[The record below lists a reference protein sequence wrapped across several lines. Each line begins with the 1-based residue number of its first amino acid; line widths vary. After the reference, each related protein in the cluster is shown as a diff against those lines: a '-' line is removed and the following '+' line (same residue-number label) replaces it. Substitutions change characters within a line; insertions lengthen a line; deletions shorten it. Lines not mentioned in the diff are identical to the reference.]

1 MNRIRFF
8 ILLLGAILLA
18 PTGVHADDTEIYF
31 SRADAD
37 DDRNQLVAN
46 VLFLIDTS
54 GSMCD
59 PPNGGRDCSRSDT
72 KMAQLKVAFSNVVD
86 SLEEGVRIGL
96 GKFNGGADSSG
107 YGGYVFY
114 PVSDMDEQGR
124 QEVKQ
129 IVNGLQGT
137 SNTPTMEA
145 YSEMARYMMG
155 LSPSD
160 YAERGEALGFTPSP
174 AVNVHCNRYN
184 GCSSRQ
190 YDFDDRYVSPMDL
203 ENQCETNH
211 IIVMTDGDPTEDND
225 SSHVNGL
232 TDGNCSVGRYWADNR
247 WYSESYQC
255 QKDLAA
261 WLYDKDKNERRS
273 VKTWQVAFGVDSG
286 SSQAE
291 SMLGVAEA
299 GGTGQTDDP
308 EEPGGVLF
316 ANDADS
322 LAGAFNEI
330 LTFVSE
336 QSETIT
342 SPGVSVN
349 QNNRLEH
356 LDQLYY
362 SMFRPEKTS
371 VWPGNLKRYRLDDGD
386 VVDANG
392 SSALDNE
399 TGYVRESA
407 KSFWTD
413 GEADGADVRKGG
425 ARSELSNRKL
435 VIGNSSGNG
444 TFTLDLDK
452 LEEMNDEDFGIP
464 AENAEPEFDTK
475 EEVYAA
481 LLTQWADPMHSVPLL
496 VNYKVDGDGTDADDQ
511 VNYIF
516 VSTNGGMLH
525 AIDTKTGEEKFAF
538 MPDQM
543 LKQAYDLVRS
553 PPLKENNIRSLYG
566 LDGNWIAYRT
576 AKDNGDADKVRIY
589 GGMRRGGSNY
599 YALDVSDINNP
610 SLEWRIR
617 GAWVDETAIAAP
629 DSGFSRLGQTW
640 STPTLTRV
648 RVGDTIK
655 PVLVFGGGYDPD
667 GHDTAGSRP
676 TRDDVGN
683 AVYMVDALTGEQ
695 LWSIGSDDATTQVSE
710 MKWGVP
716 GGIAV
721 VDLNFD
727 GLADYLYFGDLGGQI
742 FRVNLDN
749 TASSDSDLVE
759 GVVRLAALGGVSTAD
774 HRRFYEAPAV
784 GYKRNGLSETLYVA
798 LGSGYRAHP
807 LDTDTDEGFFVVA
820 DHNFKNTNQPDVIS
834 PSDLAVVNGAN
845 TPDLDGSG
853 DGWRVAFHRAG
864 EKVMSSPTIFQGSVM
879 FTTYKPS
886 DDDQDADPCVV
897 RYGNAYAYRANML
910 SGEPQSF
917 TNDGSADW
925 DGEELEGSSI
935 PPSVT
940 PLYTGPGGSGGSP
953 GEGGEDDEDDDDVP
967 KVIFNAGMENLGASD
982 RDMWMFRK
990 QRWYPMEKNE
1000 ANEYFPVGQEE
1011 DE

>member
-31 SRADAD
+31 SKADVEND
-37 DDRNQLVAN
+37 DNEQIAN

-54 GSMCD
+54 GSMG
-59 PPNGGRDCSRSDT
+59 NQVGGWGSPT
-72 KMAQLKVAFSNVVD
+72 KMDELKTAFSAVID
-86 SLEEGVRIGL
+86 GLEEGVNIGV
-96 GKFNGGADSSG
+96 GRFNTGEWNDSSA

-114 PVSDMDEQGR
+114 PVSQMDDTAKESIKSL
-124 QEVKQ
+124 VD
-129 IVNGLQGT
+129 GLPASG
-137 SNTPTMEA
+137 NTPTMES

-155 LSPSD
+155 MSPTD
-160 YAERGEALGFTPSP
+160 YAKTGDAEDDAPVP
-174 AVNVHCNRYN
+174 AVNLTCTRGWN
-184 GCSSRQ
+184 GQRVCDSAA
-190 YDFDDRYVSPMDL
+190 YYESPMNL
-203 ENQCETNH
+203 ENQCESNH
-211 IIVMTDGDPTEDND
+211 IVVMTDGAPTSDSDYDSVND
-225 SSHVNGL
+225 ITG
-232 TDGNCSVGRYWADNR
+232 GNCGGSW
-247 WYSESYQC
+247 QC
-255 QKDLAA
+255 QRALAR
-261 WLYDKDKNERRS
+261 WLFDGGGNELNRS
-273 VKTWQVAFGVDSG
+273 VKTWQVAFGISE
-286 SSQAE
+286 SSPQAGN
-291 SMLGVAEA
+291 MLAVAKD
-299 GGTGQTDDP
+299 GGTGPTDDP
-308 EEPGGVLF
+308 EEPGGVFF
-316 ANDADS
+316 ADDADS
-322 LAGAFNEI
+322 LAGVFNEI

-759 GVVRLAALGGVSTAD
+759 GVVRLAALGGVSTGD

-807 LDTDTDEGFFVVA
+807 LDTDTDQGFFVVA

-886 DDDQDADPCVV
+886 DGDEDADPCVV

-967 KVIFNAGMENLGASD
+967 KVIFNAGIENLGASD

-1000 ANEYFPVGQEE
+1000 ANEYFPPGQEE
-1011 DE
+1011 GE